1 MKRRVVGVFLI
12 AFALWPLIHRDLV
25 RRYDVDPWKLF
36 GFAMYSVPGP
46 MKTVRV
52 FPMSQAG
59 RGQMLDFERY
69 APAEQRSVDRFRQRR
84 RALGRLASMEPL
96 GQRMLELH
104 PDWEGATVA
113 VVTLALT
120 ISENHKSTSRM
131 GQTLIRPNA
140 SARLL
145 DIGI

>member
-25 RRYDVDPWKLF
+25 WRYDVDPWKLF

-52 FPMSQAG
+52 FPMSMAG

-113 VVTLALT
+113 VVTLALDPET
-120 ISENHKSTSRM
+120 
-131 GQTLIRPNA
+131 
-140 SARLL
+140 ARLQTSVREQIL
-145 DIGI
+145 WRSGSVEPERTP

>member
-25 RRYDVDPWKLF
+25 WRYDVDPWKLF

-113 VVTLALT
+113 VVTLALDPET
-120 ISENHKSTSRM
+120 
-131 GQTLIRPNA
+131 
-140 SARLL
+140 ARLQTSVREQIL
-145 DIGI
+145 WRSGSVEPERTP

>member
-25 RRYDVDPWKLF
+25 WRYDVDPWKLF
-36 GFAMYSVPGP
+36 GFAMYSAPGP

-69 APAEQRSVDRFRQRR
+69 APAEQRAVDRFRQRR

-113 VVTLALT
+113 VVTLALDRKT
-120 ISENHKSTSRM
+120 
-131 GQTLIRPNA
+131 
-140 SARLL
+140 ARLQTSVREQIL
-145 DIGI
+145 WRSGSVEPERTP

>member
-84 RALGRLASMEPL
+84 RALGRLASLEPL

-113 VVTLALT
+113 VVTLALDPET
-120 ISENHKSTSRM
+120 
-131 GQTLIRPNA
+131 
-140 SARLL
+140 ARLQTSVREQIL
-145 DIGI
+145 WRSGSVEPERTP